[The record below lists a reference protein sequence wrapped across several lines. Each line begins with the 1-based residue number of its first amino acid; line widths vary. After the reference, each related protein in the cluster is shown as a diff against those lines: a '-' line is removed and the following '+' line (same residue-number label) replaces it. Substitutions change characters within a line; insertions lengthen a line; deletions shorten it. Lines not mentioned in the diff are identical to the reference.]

1 MSLKEQSISGA
12 TIDAGGIS
20 VKYFAAGIGEPVVLL
35 HCTGGSGRQWAEVAE
50 SRFSSHRGIRGT
62 SKR

>member
-35 HCTGGSGRQWAEVAE
+35 HCTARLGPPVGRGGGGASLRL
-50 SRFSSHRGIRGT
+50 SRDRA
-62 SKR
+62 

>member
-20 VKYFAAGIGEPVVLL
+20 VKYFATGIGEPVVLL
-35 HCTGGSGRQWAEVAE
+35 HCTGGWAASGPRWRR
-50 SRFSSHRGIRGT
+50 RFAPT
-62 SKR
+62 FA

>member
-20 VKYFAAGIGEPVVLL
+20 VKYFATGIGEPIVLL
-35 HCTGGSGRQWAEVAE
+35 HCTAGSGTPQPDRRGWRLGWAA
-50 SRFSSHRGIRGT
+50 G
-62 SKR
+62 